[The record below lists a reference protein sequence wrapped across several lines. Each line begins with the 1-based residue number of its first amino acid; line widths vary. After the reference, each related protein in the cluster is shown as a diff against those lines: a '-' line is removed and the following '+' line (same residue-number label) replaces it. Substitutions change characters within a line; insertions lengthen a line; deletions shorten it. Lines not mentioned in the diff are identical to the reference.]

1 MRILRFSKNWQG
13 KYKLFFICWK
23 TTHLFP
29 KEITRTAQTYRREN
43 QSACP
48 ACCALL
54 SRRARLPWHAQK
66 MCAVTVVGTVLKLNY
81 GLEETDGKL
90 LLTPL
95 QGNYWNQNLHG
106 LHMKRYIQ
114 ESLSVVF
121 FFFRVLFKKMEN
133 VICCVYMPW
142 CKHEIRVLGEFKTI
156 VTNCKPQKNSFLLRC
171 FYSGNFPRKSCY
183 LALCLWRWWKEQF
196 LLVAKCCFYTKF
208 CTCNQHVFVLHL

>member
-1 MRILRFSKNWQG
+1 MSRFKTYTLEGSSQPGSFQTK
-13 KYKLFFICWK
+13 KVSIKLCKLF
-23 TTHLFP
+23 
-29 KEITRTAQTYRREN
+29 
-43 QSACP
+43 
-48 ACCALL
+48 
-54 SRRARLPWHAQK
+54 
-66 MCAVTVVGTVLKLNY
+66 KLNY

-171 FYSGNFPRKSCY
+171 FYSGNFPEKKLLPSFLFMALMKRAVLTSC
-183 LALCLWRWWKEQF
+183 E
-196 LLVAKCCFYTKF
+196 
-208 CTCNQHVFVLHL
+208 VLYV